1 MKKEDIDRINEL
13 ARKAKTVGLTPEENE
28 ERAVLRRAYIDSV
41 VGDLRQQLDNT
52 YIVDSKG
59 NKRKL
64 RQYSA
69 QQEIQ
74 GRALRQK
81 QQRNRDR
88 KQRLSRLVAADIH
101 ACQHAGA
108 AEAGRERQQ
117 QRLRDPAAV
126 TARKIFIQQH
136 NCKAGRIH

>member
-64 RQYSA
+64 R
-69 QQEIQ
+69 
-74 GRALRQK
+74 
-81 QQRNRDR
+81 
-88 KQRLSRLVAADIH
+88 
-101 ACQHAGA
+101 
-108 AEAGRERQQ
+108 
-117 QRLRDPAAV
+117 
-126 TARKIFIQQH
+126 
-136 NCKAGRIH
+136 

>member
-13 ARKAKTVGLTPEENE
+13 ARKAKTVGPTPEENE

-64 RQYSA
+64 RQ
-69 QQEIQ
+69 
-74 GRALRQK
+74 
-81 QQRNRDR
+81 
-88 KQRLSRLVAADIH
+88 
-101 ACQHAGA
+101 
-108 AEAGRERQQ
+108 
-117 QRLRDPAAV
+117 
-126 TARKIFIQQH
+126 
-136 NCKAGRIH
+136 

>member
-13 ARKAKTVGLTPEENE
+13 DRKAKTVGLTPEENE

-64 RQYSA
+64 RQ
-69 QQEIQ
+69 
-74 GRALRQK
+74 
-81 QQRNRDR
+81 
-88 KQRLSRLVAADIH
+88 
-101 ACQHAGA
+101 
-108 AEAGRERQQ
+108 
-117 QRLRDPAAV
+117 
-126 TARKIFIQQH
+126 
-136 NCKAGRIH
+136 

>member
-52 YIVDSKG
+52 YIVESKG

-64 RQYSA
+64 RQ
-69 QQEIQ
+69 
-74 GRALRQK
+74 
-81 QQRNRDR
+81 
-88 KQRLSRLVAADIH
+88 
-101 ACQHAGA
+101 
-108 AEAGRERQQ
+108 
-117 QRLRDPAAV
+117 
-126 TARKIFIQQH
+126 
-136 NCKAGRIH
+136 